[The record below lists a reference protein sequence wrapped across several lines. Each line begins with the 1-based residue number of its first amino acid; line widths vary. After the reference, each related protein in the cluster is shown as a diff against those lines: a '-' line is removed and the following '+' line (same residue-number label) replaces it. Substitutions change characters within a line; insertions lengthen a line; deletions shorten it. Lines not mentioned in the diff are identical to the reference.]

1 MKISVVSYLNSK
13 PFIRGLETLAEEDFT
28 YSLDI
33 PSVCAKKLLNDE
45 VDIGL
50 IPVAVLRDIPN
61 YQIISKYCIGAV
73 GKVDSVKLY
82 SHVPLE
88 KITHITLD
96 YHSRTSVALVRVLA
110 RELWKINPIWEPATE
125 GYEQHV
131 SGTHAAV
138 IIGDRTFAINGTFPY
153 EYDLAE
159 GWEQLTG
166 LPFVFAVWASKK
178 PLDPT
183 LENKFSEALE
193 KGIAQIQNV
202 VEENSRI
209 YPGVDVNKYLTQSIS
224 YPLDTA
230 KREALQLFLSKL

>member
-13 PFIRGLETLAEEDFT
+13 PFIRGLETLSEEEFT

-50 IPVAVLRDIPN
+50 IPAAVLRDIPN
-61 YQIISKYCIGAV
+61 YHIISKYCIGAV

-110 RELWKINPIWEPATE
+110 RELWKINPIWEPASE
-125 GYEQHV
+125 GYEQYV

-153 EYDLAE
+153 EFDLSE

-178 PLDPT
+178 PLDPQIENRFT
-183 LENKFSEALE
+183 AALEN
-193 KGIAQIQNV
+193 GISQMQNV
-202 VEENSRI
+202 VEENSHI
-209 YPGVDVNKYLTQSIS
+209 YRGVDVNKYLTQSIS
-224 YPLDTA
+224 YPLDA
-230 KREALQLFLSKL
+230 SKREALQLFLSKL